1 MKKRYHFK
9 LWKIKQTWSPLE
21 EDLSLLLSWHAML
34 SSNSSFARALFEG
47 PRMRTKDWSASC
59 FRPRW
64 INQYGDYR
72 KATNIPKRQ
81 VLQCDFINFYKFVRP
96 TWGTKKDPKNPR
108 NTGMEQ
114 HSIAIRPLRNVN
126 ATNTDKIP
134 NEVVKSVRPKETK
147 LKSCLLQNFPWK
159 EISPRMI
166 CLIYVKFTS
175 IREN

>member
-81 VLQCDFINFYKFVRP
+81 VYNV
-96 TWGTKKDPKNPR
+96 TS
-108 NTGMEQ
+108 
-114 HSIAIRPLRNVN
+114 SIF
-126 ATNTDKIP
+126 TNLLGLPEGRRKI
-134 NEVVKSVRPKETK
+134 
-147 LKSCLLQNFPWK
+147 LK
-159 EISPRMI
+159 
-166 CLIYVKFTS
+166 
-175 IREN
+175 IRETPEWSSTVLQSDRSGTWTQQIQIKSRTKSSSRWGLKKQN